1 MPMVMA
7 ALHPTGEVGLVG
19 SAELPQPDSIAANAT
34 HTGIRLNIRNLPLLD
49 DHFNRVAYAMLIREY
64 DPPVFQPYVS
74 ANQSPAELTV
84 KAVVIGVG
92 GLETGRIDRA

>member
-1 MPMVMA
+1 
-7 ALHPTGEVGLVG
+7 
-19 SAELPQPDSIAANAT
+19 
-34 HTGIRLNIRNLPLLD
+34 
-49 DHFNRVAYAMLIREY
+49 
-64 DPPVFQPYVS
+64 VS